1 MYTPLLAL
9 HSATRWLV
17 LLFVIIMLIRSFWA
31 FGATAKYTLWDSR
44 LRVITSSVLH
54 IQLVFG
60 VWLYIIS
67 PVVSY
72 FWQHFKQAVHMRE
85 IRFFGMEHVFMML
98 AAIIIMTIGIV
109 KVKRQPT
116 DQLKFKTQLIWFSIG
131 LLIIFTSIPW
141 AFSPLIHRP
150 WIRNF

>member
-1 MYTPLLAL
+1 
-9 HSATRWLV
+9 
-17 LLFVIIMLIRSFWA
+17 
-31 FGATAKYTLWDSR
+31 
-44 LRVITSSVLH
+44 
-54 IQLVFG
+54 
-60 VWLYIIS
+60 
-67 PVVSY
+67 
-72 FWQHFKQAVHMRE
+72 MRE

-98 AAIIIMTIGIV
+98 AAIIIMTIGSV